1 MQKKKTI
8 TEKNFFS
15 EKKPFMQKILQIKV
29 YNFFQLYNHSA
40 KKIDHKKYIY

>member
-1 MQKKKTI
+1 MQKKKLLLRKT
-8 TEKNFFS
+8 FFS